1 MPTVLSLSSLRR
13 YASLNRIRS
22 TVPKPITTTKEKVH
36 IIEITKPTGNIPNV
50 RPGIK
55 NSVDPAD
62 DCVDGLDEPPGL
74 TDEGEALVWLSA
86 KAPFRNDASWGE
98 ICVLSSAP
106 SLVVPEREMVGIK
119 DESIEALWGKSISK
133 SKGADWSG
141 K

>member
-62 DCVDGLDEPPGL
+62 DCVDELDEPPGL
-74 TDEGEALVWLSA
+74 TDEGEALV
-86 KAPFRNDASWGE
+86 
-98 ICVLSSAP
+98 
-106 SLVVPEREMVGIK
+106 
-119 DESIEALWGKSISK
+119 
-133 SKGADWSG
+133 
-141 K
+141 